1 MKSIHINAGRSLRL
15 DINFQKVTQS
25 LNHVEHVFINMTP
38 FLFQSLVII
47 LQNLHIQC
55 VS

>member
-15 DINFQKVTQS
+15 DINFQKLTQS
-25 LNHVEHVFINMTP
+25 LNRVEHVFINMTP